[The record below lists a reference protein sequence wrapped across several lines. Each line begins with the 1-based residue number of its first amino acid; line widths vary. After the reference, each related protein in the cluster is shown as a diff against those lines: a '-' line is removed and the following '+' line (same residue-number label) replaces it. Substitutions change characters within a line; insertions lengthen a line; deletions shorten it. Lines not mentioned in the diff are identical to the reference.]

1 MLLVEMKTGLNN
13 TSVCALEP
21 SGCTP
26 LPSMASTVR
35 TKEPS
40 LDASRRISCT
50 ASYSYFS
57 SQSLYPT
64 LLYSII
70 LCQGQYCFWEYSAG
84 GGGVGGATYS
94 RALACV
100 YAHTFLLSGFVSLL
114 APLDKQPCSTAA
126 PYMLPRVTAPPTPL
140 PWQRAARLG
149 EELLQDFRSHQC
161 MQVSW

>member
-1 MLLVEMKTGLNN
+1 MHGLIFLLLF
-13 TSVCALEP
+13 SV
-21 SGCTP
+21 
-26 LPSMASTVR
+26 TV
-35 TKEPS
+35 S
-40 LDASRRISCT
+40 HL
-50 ASYSYFS
+50 
-57 SQSLYPT
+57 T
-64 LLYSII
+64 LLYHSLPGPVLLLGIQ
-70 LCQGQYCFWEYSAG
+70 CG